1 MQNLSD
7 QTAILKRE
15 DLMAMES
22 LLYSI
27 LSPFLPEMNFSLF
40 FPRRAPE
47 NMCTADG
54 FKILQEKDRLLLPL
68 VQDKNLLA
76 IMVAKRKNSGEEK
89 AETRKD
95 LQPLLD
101 LCLETLRLR
110 KAQKTDPLTGLNN
123 QNTFI
128 ATAGRE
134 IEQICSGLDSETN
147 GWPGNEFKA
156 TFSILVL
163 GVDNLRH
170 INNRYGFALGDEA
183 LGKTAQSVKSVAPEH
198 AVLARL
204 DGSNEIALL
213 LPNTNQRGG
222 TNLAREIVSA
232 ATKVKMR
239 TPLTRERLTLCVSAG
254 LASFPQDI
262 NGPGNSKATVDIAR
276 NVLEKAKTARK
287 YAYGQ
292 NPPLCAFRQILHSG
306 GRIAEPLPLGR
317 VLVDI
322 GRFAG
327 AREGQRFLVSSN
339 RYGPADAAADHPERP
354 SLPKAEIVLVDVRDR
369 EAMGEILQLNDPAWG
384 IAPGDSLTLLPPDRE
399 FRITGPP
406 GEDDTHTRRDPLTG
420 LHTLRDFL
428 SSWDRL
434 KNEASR
440 FSLVLIRCEENGA
453 VDNSGFSENQ
463 KLKNLADKISARLP
477 DNSLGGRYG
486 STSLIFFVPEQP
498 PEDVKITCLELE
510 DLCRRELAMH
520 CCMGIAGYPFL
531 DHSRSA
537 AIQSVRKA
545 LEHSLLLSPPRV
557 AALDSVSLN
566 ISADRLFAEGDL
578 YAAMEEYKSSL
589 ILDPNNHLAR
599 NSLGICYASL
609 GMLQE
614 ANSCFRETVS
624 RSPDNSM
631 AWYNLGCVC
640 MRQNEIGE
648 AGEAFAKV
656 LQLDPEQIFCLFR
669 LGMLAEKQQDL
680 KTAEEYYKKAENTE
694 QGGKM
699 ATRHLARVTFK
710 KGELEPAREL
720 LHHALVTYPRDAH
733 SLHLLARIYLKSGDD
748 PEMAEMLARQS
759 ASIAPENRDYLETLI
774 QALKMQGKTEESEQ
788 VRFKADNH

>member
-15 DLMAMES
+15 DLMAMEG

-27 LSPFLPEMNFSLF
+27 FSPFLPDMNFSLF

-47 NMCTADG
+47 NMCSGDE
-54 FKILQEKDRLLLPL
+54 FNILEEKDRILMPL

-76 IMVAKRKNSGEEK
+76 IMVAKRKDQKEPGVLKN
-89 AETRKD
+89 
-95 LQPLLD
+95 LQPILN
-101 LCLETLRLR
+101 LCLETLRLH
-110 KAQKTDPLTGLNN
+110 KAQRTDPLTGLNN
-123 QNTFI
+123 QNTFLAI
-128 ATAGRE
+128 AGRE

-147 GWPGNEFKA
+147 GWPENGFKA
-156 TFSILVL
+156 TFSILVA

-170 INNRYGFALGDEA
+170 INNRYGFTLGDDA
-183 LGKTAQSVKSVAPEH
+183 LKKTAESIKSVAPDH
-198 AVLARL
+198 AIIARL

-222 TNLAREIVSA
+222 TNLAREITSA
-232 ATKVKMR
+232 TAEIKMR
-239 TPLTRERLTLCVSAG
+239 TPLTKERLTLTVSVG

-262 NGPGNSKATVDIAR
+262 NGPANSKAAEDIAR
-276 NVLEKAKTARK
+276 NVVEKAKTARN

-292 NPPLCAFRQILHSG
+292 TPPLCAFRQILRSG
-306 GRIAEPLPLGR
+306 GRIAEALPLGR

-339 RYGPADAAADHPERP
+339 RYGPADSTADRTERP
-354 SLPKAEIVLVDVRDR
+354 SLPKAEVVLVDVRDR
-369 EAMGEILQLNDPAWG
+369 EAMGEVLQLNDPSWQ

-399 FRITGPP
+399 FSITDSAGR
-406 GEDDTHTRRDPLTG
+406 DDLHPRRDPLTG

-440 FSLVLIRCEENGA
+440 FSLILIRYGENGPI
-453 VDNSGFSENQ
+453 DNSGYSENQ
-463 KLKNLADKISARLP
+463 SLKKMADKISARLP
-477 DNSLGGRYG
+477 ENSLGGRYG
-486 STSLIFFVPEQP
+486 STSLIFFVPEQL
-498 PEDVKITCLELE
+498 PEDVQKTCLELE
-510 DLCRRELAMH
+510 DICNRELQMR

-537 AIQSVRKA
+537 ALQNLRKA
-545 LEHSLLLSPPRV
+545 LEHSLLLSVPRV
-557 AALDSVSLN
+557 AALNSVSFN
-566 ISADRLFAEGDL
+566 ISADRFFAEGDL
-578 YAAMEEYKSSL
+578 FAAMEEYKTSL
-589 ILDPNNHLAR
+589 TLDADNHLAR
-599 NSLGICYASL
+599 NSLGICYARL

-648 AGEAFAKV
+648 AGEAFEKV
-656 LQLDPEQIFCLFR
+656 LQLEPEQIFCLFR
-669 LGMLAEKQQDL
+669 LGMLAEKQKDL
-680 KTAEEYYKKAENTE
+680 KNAGKYYEKAQNTE
-694 QGGKM
+694 QGKKM
-699 ATRHLARVTFK
+699 ASRHLARVAFK
-710 KGELEPAREL
+710 RGDLETAREL

-733 SLHLLARIYLKSGDD
+733 SLHLLARIYLNSGDD

-774 QALKMQGKTEESEQ
+774 QVLKMQGKTEEIEQ
-788 VRFKADNH
+788 ARFKADNL